1 MKFENVQILTDAISD
16 IITDMKWAWVDQAG
30 VICKQEGIFRVN
42 CMDCLDRTNVV
53 QAAIARVVMEQ
64 QLKKLG
70 VMPPEQPLPLKCYR
84 IYQVMWANNGDTIS
98 RQYAGTAALKGD
110 FTRTGERKL
119 AGVMKDGVN
128 SANRYYLNRFRDA
141 YRQAVID
148 LMMGL
153 PVTEDLY
160 SIFSKEKEHEEKEK
174 ESQRGAQE
182 QVGLLLQTYMQLLL
196 PDDEKFHGGWALINC
211 DMSLIDATNK
221 DEDVLLLLSDKA
233 YYIAL

>member
-1 MKFENVQILTDAISD
+1 
-16 IITDMKWAWVDQAG
+16 
-30 VICKQEGIFRVN
+30 
-42 CMDCLDRTNVV
+42 
-53 QAAIARVVMEQ
+53 
-64 QLKKLG
+64 
-70 VMPPEQPLPLKCYR
+70 
-84 IYQVMWANNGDTIS
+84 
-98 RQYAGTAALKGD
+98 GD

-182 QVGLLLQTYMQLLL
+182 QVSLLLQTYMQLLL
-196 PDDEKFHGGWALINC
+196 PDDEKFHGGWALIDC
-211 DMSLIDATNK
+211 DP
-221 DEDVLLLLSDKA
+221 
-233 YYIAL
+233 

>member
-1 MKFENVQILTDAISD
+1 MLQ
-16 IITDMKWAWVDQAG
+16 
-30 VICKQEGIFRVN
+30 
-42 CMDCLDRTNVV
+42 
-53 QAAIARVVMEQ
+53 
-64 QLKKLG
+64 
-70 VMPPEQPLPLKCYR
+70 
-84 IYQVMWANNGDTIS
+84 
-98 RQYAGTAALKGD
+98 GD

-141 YRQAVID
+141 YRQAVIGKGEKKNNRQAGRRGLSAQGTTDFRAVLAD

-182 QVGLLLQTYMQLLL
+182 QVSLLLQTYMQLLL

-211 DMSLIDATNK
+211 DMRFVVRPPKIYMLCFVNEKELMYLTPVSVIQCCCFSRH
-221 DEDVLLLLSDKA
+221 LLLA
-233 YYIAL
+233 HQPRRRIQ